1 MFSKACEYGIRS
13 AILIAKI
20 SLEGERIGIKEIAKE
35 IDSPEA
41 FTAKILQILTRGN
54 IIQSTKGVKGGFEVS
69 ESQMKSILLA
79 DLVNAIDGDHI
90 YQGCGL
96 GLPKCNEEHPCPIH
110 HKFKEVRHLL
120 QKVLTE
126 TTLYDLAMGI
136 NTGTVFLKI

>member
-13 AILIAKI
+13 AILIAKT
-20 SLEGERIGIKEIAKE
+20 SLEGQRIGIKEIARE

-69 ESQMKSILLA
+69 EGQMKTILLA
-79 DLVNAIDGDHI
+79 DLVNAIDGSSI

-96 GLPKCNEEHPCPIH
+96 GLPACNEEHPCPIH
-110 HKFKEVRHLL
+110 HKFKEVRSTLSR
-120 QKVLTE
+120 VLTE
-126 TTLYDLAMGI
+126 TTLYDLAKGI
-136 NTGTVFLKI
+136 NSGKVFLKL